1 MKPGNNYWLIEQV
14 QPGHAHMYG
23 VDRVIYSGDT
33 PHQRVDV
40 FEARLWGRCLALD
53 GNLQSAQF
61 DEYIYHEALVH
72 PAMVLH
78 PQPQNIMVAGG
89 GEGAILREIFKHPS
103 VARVVMVDLDER
115 VVEICREYLPD
126 WSRGSFSD
134 ARLKLV
140 YGDARRYLEKTEEK
154 FDIIFLDL
162 PEPFAGGPC
171 YLLYT
176 KEFYRTVFSR
186 LRAGGAI
193 ALQADNLNGRLLDCH
208 GSIAATIKQVFPR
221 MYSYSAFIPS
231 YDANWGFIYAQDSPT
246 GQAPPVADVANID
259 PSFIDGVLDKRGI
272 GDLLF
277 YDGITH
283 RYLFSLPKD
292 IRRLLQGD
300 YPIIEDSNPLCK

>member
-1 MKPGNNYWLIEQV
+1 MRPGNNYWLIEQV

-23 VDRVIYSGDT
+23 VDRVLYSGKT

-40 FEARLWGRCLALD
+40 FETRLWGRCLALD

-72 PAMVLH
+72 PAMAMHFH
-78 PQPQNIMVAGG
+78 PESIMVAGG

-103 VARVVMVDLDER
+103 VKKVVMVDLDEK
-115 VVEICREYLPD
+115 VVEVCREYLPD
-126 WSRGSFSD
+126 WNRGSFED
-134 ARLKLV
+134 CRLELI
-140 YGDARRYLEKTEEK
+140 YGDARRYLEKTAES

-176 KEFYRTVFSR
+176 KEFYKVVLSR
-186 LRAGGAI
+186 LKEGGAL
-193 ALQADNLNGRLLDCH
+193 ALQADNLNGRLFDCH
-208 GSIAATIKQVFPR
+208 GAIAATIKEVFPR
-221 MYSYSAFIPS
+221 IYSYSAFIPS
-231 YDANWGFIYAQDSPT
+231 YDANWGFIYARGSSQRTLPL
-246 GQAPPVADVANID
+246 GADAANIE
-259 PSFIDGVLDKRGI
+259 PSTIDGVLNERGI
-272 GDLLF
+272 DNLLF

-283 RYLFSLPKD
+283 RHLFSLPKD
-292 IRRLLQGD
+292 IRRLLSKE